1 MGPGTEHPSRDLGIG
16 LARNEFILMSKN
28 ISQLGMVTHIST

>member
-1 MGPGTEHPSRDLGIG
+1 MGPGTKHPSLGIG